1 MMNNLHV
8 HTKKKNASPT
18 VIDIF
23 PTLSESNCH
32 EPLLE
37 EVQVA
42 ASGKSVRMEL
52 SSTWKLG
59 TRLIRES
66 ESALRLISESFSKKQ
81 SFKLMLTIRFVVD
94 SR

>member
-8 HTKKKNASPT
+8 RTTKKNASPT

-37 EVQVA
+37 EVH
-42 ASGKSVRMEL
+42 GN
-52 SSTWKLG
+52 
-59 TRLIRES
+59 
-66 ESALRLISESFSKKQ
+66 
-81 SFKLMLTIRFVVD
+81 
-94 SR
+94 